1 MLRTAMEL
9 ACTETNMTDMKATRT
24 QQTVSFIFQFSPL
37 VLKLDYEI
45 WNFRLKY
52 FSMEIIRT
60 WTFLSENV
68 ERVQS
73 GMSQQL
79 Y

>member
-24 QQTVSFIFQFSPL
+24 QQTVSFIFSVFSV

-45 WNFRLKY
+45 
-52 FSMEIIRT
+52 
-60 WTFLSENV
+60 
-68 ERVQS
+68 
-73 GMSQQL
+73 
-79 Y
+79 